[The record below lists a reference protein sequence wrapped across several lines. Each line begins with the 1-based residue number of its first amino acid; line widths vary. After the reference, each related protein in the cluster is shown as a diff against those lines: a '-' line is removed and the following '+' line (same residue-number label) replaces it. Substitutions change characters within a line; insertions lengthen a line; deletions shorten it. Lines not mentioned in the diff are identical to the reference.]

1 VTTAAATLLLLLI
14 IAALVAVA
22 AIVAVVVVLGA
33 TASVT
38 TALAALVEWRQ
49 KQRPERADP
58 HRRGFLAGWASR
70 RPALRW
76 AVVKV
81 AEVEGRDAA
90 PIEEESLF

>member
-1 VTTAAATLLLLLI
+1 MTTAAATLLLLLI

-22 AIVAVVVVLGA
+22 ALAGVVFVLGA
-33 TASVT
+33 TASLT

-49 KQRPERADP
+49 KRRPERADP
-58 HRRGFLAGWASR
+58 HRRGFLARWASR

-76 AVVKV
+76 AAAKV

-90 PIEEESLF
+90 AVEEESLF